1 LAWLLDHH
9 GGEYLVLFCSV
20 LILINIPIGTLV
32 GIAVLVALSKAPEL
46 FGQGRVTHKELK
58 AEFKERKRLKK
69 EAKKLAKFERKQAKA

>member
-1 LAWLLDHH
+1 M
-9 GGEYLVLFCSV
+9 
-20 LILINIPIGTLV
+20 